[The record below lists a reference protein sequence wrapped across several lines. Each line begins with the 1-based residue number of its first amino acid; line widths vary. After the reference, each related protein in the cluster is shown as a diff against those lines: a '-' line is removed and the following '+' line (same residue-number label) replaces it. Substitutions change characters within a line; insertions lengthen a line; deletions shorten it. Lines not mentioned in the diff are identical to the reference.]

1 MILIKMWSYGE
12 VLLPLPDTSRRIDI
26 RGGSPPSDQVKYVQK
41 CGGLDLANGSS
52 LLWRNDDNKLELMQF
67 HPQEQG
73 LNESVTIAFPRNVQV
88 LPSVALYE
96 SGKNV
101 LMVVASQASLHLGK
115 ALHAGLSNLS
125 VKTGFGTG
133 FPAQK
138 LDRFSVL

>member
-1 MILIKMWSYGE
+1 VRKADEFDFKMWSYGE

-26 RGGSPPSDQVKYVQK
+26 RDGSPPSDQVKYVQK

-115 ALHAGLSNLS
+115 ALHSGLSNQLQEQAS
-125 VKTGFGTG
+125 GQVFHLKI
-133 FPAQK
+133 
-138 LDRFSVL
+138 